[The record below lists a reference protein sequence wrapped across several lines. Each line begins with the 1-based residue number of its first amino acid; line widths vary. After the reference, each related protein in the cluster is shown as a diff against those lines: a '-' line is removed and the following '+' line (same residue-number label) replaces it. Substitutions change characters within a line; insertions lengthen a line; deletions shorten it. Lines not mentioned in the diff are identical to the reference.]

1 MKSETW
7 NLEITFAKNILKQP
21 EDNMQSISQNV
32 LQQLDTHN
40 QHLSP
45 TYISIVILLRASGW
59 RISDVLYLKLGN
71 CLEQDGDKY
80 WLVGD
85 IMKTRVLGHKIPI
98 TKKVA
103 AVVLAQMEWVKQHYT
118 PEENPKQWL
127 FPASKNWKKKTGSSS
142 SNSKVL
148 WVKRTTGSEGFKTF
162 AFPHTPSVFRV
173 GHNPC

>member
-1 MKSETW
+1 
-7 NLEITFAKNILKQP
+7 
-21 EDNMQSISQNV
+21 MQSISQNV

-148 WVKRTTGSEGFKTF
+148 WVKRTTGSEGF
-162 AFPHTPSVFRV
+162 
-173 GHNPC
+173 